1 MLNPSYTELMEVINE
16 QQTID
21 NKITSRYA
29 IVIAVAKRARQLIDG
44 DEPNVQA
51 KSDKPVSIAVEEMS
65 KNKVKISMHSDG
77 DIAILDEMYST
88 MGEEGKSLSD

>member
-1 MLNPSYTELMEVINE
+1 MLRPSYTELMEVINE

-21 NKITSRYA
+21 NKITSRYT

-44 DEPNVQA
+44 DEPNVHI

-65 KNKVKISMHSDG
+65 KNKVKITMHSDDDLALLG
-77 DIAILDEMYST
+77 EMYNT
-88 MGEEGKSLSD
+88 MGEEGKSMLK